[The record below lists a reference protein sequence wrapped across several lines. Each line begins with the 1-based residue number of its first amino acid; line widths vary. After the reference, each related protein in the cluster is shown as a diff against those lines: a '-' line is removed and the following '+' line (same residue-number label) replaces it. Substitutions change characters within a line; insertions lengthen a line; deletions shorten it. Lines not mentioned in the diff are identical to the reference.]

1 MRLGES
7 SWVWQRYGLSIADRT
22 YANGVSVHAQS
33 SVTIDLNRS
42 CGVRRA
48 FAGVDGMTM
57 GLRRRPLLRLRR

>member
-42 CGVRRA
+42 CTAYDARSPESTA
-48 FAGVDGMTM
+48 
-57 GLRRRPLLRLRR
+57 